1 METVAP
7 TTLSLP
13 HVHTTT
19 QALQL
24 GNTAVPTLGQA
35 ASTYEPLVTLS
46 TVFCTRRAK
55 HNPMCLLRRWGRKGL
70 SDFPSKAEFGP
81 LSRDYGCAGHG
92 RGYNASHPGT
102 EVRWRLSSCSYSLQP
117 VRTGFMVSL
126 FTQYTSGRSRSPYYW
141 LFCRSLS
148 HHRQR
153 QNEFQSRG
161 PFLGASF

>member
-117 VRTGFMVSL
+117 VRTGLLYHF
-126 FTQYTSGRSRSPYYW
+126 
-141 LFCRSLS
+141 SLS
-148 HHRQR
+148 TQAEEVAHLTTGC
-153 QNEFQSRG
+153 F
-161 PFLGASF
+161 ASP